1 MTPLVKSLLINGIV
15 DLVLIGL
22 SLAAPGVWL
31 LLFAVAVIQVLFS
44 LILLVSAST
53 RQSGQG
59 MLIIGGLALLIG
71 FSLCSGV
78 SFG

>member
-1 MTPLVKSLLINGIV
+1 
-15 DLVLIGL
+15 L

-31 LLFAVAVIQVLFS
+31 LFFAVAVIQVLFS

-59 MLIIGGLALLIG
+59 MLIIGGLALLVG

-78 SFG
+78 GFG